1 MDTPKRA
8 EPIHRVL
15 VPTDFSATSQRALDY
30 ASRLAECTGATL
42 ILMHA
47 FDVPDAWGAGGQP
60 SEVDRELMDK
70 LRTLQPSSDEIPV
83 ERVAHGGPPG
93 AVICWVAQERQCD
106 LIVMGTHGRKGLSH
120 LLLGSVAEDVMRHA
134 RCPVL
139 TVRDR
144 PADEPPLEEPEV
156 YIPMPPVM

>member
-1 MDTPKRA
+1 MPAFYRTV
-8 EPIHRVL
+8 PI
-15 VPTDFSATSQRALDY
+15 DFSPTSQRALEY

-60 SEVDRELMDK
+60 SELDRDLMEQLK
-70 LRTLQPSSDEIPV
+70 ALQPSSDKIPI

-93 AVICWVAQERQCD
+93 PVICWIAQERQCD